1 MLWPAR
7 RIENSTTSRKDE
19 KDESSSTKL
28 VDTIMC
34 LWGVEKKRRNKLEF
48 AKIPLKYS
56 LHSWCQLDQ
65 RIKLRVLTTISLAY
79 VLEKSYLH
87 TVKKRSDAIIQPLQ
101 WHGKRVKRC
110 SCSCQKNLKVSGD

>member
-1 MLWPAR
+1 
-7 RIENSTTSRKDE
+7 
-19 KDESSSTKL
+19 
-28 VDTIMC
+28 MC

-79 VLEKSYLH
+79 VLENSYLH
-87 TVKKRSDAIIQPLQ
+87 TVKKEVMQSFNL
-101 WHGKRVKRC
+101 C
-110 SCSCQKNLKVSGD
+110 SGTVNG